1 MFVLDKSPE
10 IRSNS
15 NFQDSKFII
24 PNNLS
29 LYNQTEIMEGV
40 ERLYYG
46 LGLLAYAVAKADGKI
61 DPEERRKLHEI
72 VEKESSSYHHDLNIS
87 EIIFH
92 ILKKYDNDSQDDL
105 YERAIGEFRTAK
117 AFIEDDM
124 RSDFP
129 ALLEKIARAF
139 HPITDEENRIIQKFR
154 KDLESI

>member
-1 MFVLDKSPE
+1 
-10 IRSNS
+10 
-15 NFQDSKFII
+15 
-24 PNNLS
+24 
-29 LYNQTEIMEGV
+29 MEGT

-72 VEKESSSYHHDLNIS
+72 VKKDAACQHPDLDVS

-92 ILKKYDNDSQDDL
+92 ILKKYDSNGEQDL
-105 YERAIGEFRTAK
+105 YDRAIKEIRTAK

-139 HPITDEENRIIQKFR
+139 HPITHEENKIIQRFR
-154 KDLESI
+154 KELEGM

>member
-1 MFVLDKSPE
+1 
-10 IRSNS
+10 
-15 NFQDSKFII
+15 
-24 PNNLS
+24 
-29 LYNQTEIMEGV
+29 MEGT

-46 LGLLAYAVAKADGKI
+46 LGLLAFAVAKADGKI

-72 VEKESSSYHHDLNIS
+72 VEKDKACNHPELDIS

-92 ILKKYDNDSQDDL
+92 ILKKHESNDQTDL
-105 YERAIGEFRTAK
+105 YERAINEFTTAK

-139 HPITDEENRIIQKFR
+139 HPITKEENEIILRFR
-154 KDLESI
+154 KDLEAL

>member
-1 MFVLDKSPE
+1 
-10 IRSNS
+10 
-15 NFQDSKFII
+15 
-24 PNNLS
+24 
-29 LYNQTEIMEGV
+29 MEGT

-46 LGLLAYAVAKADGKI
+46 LGLLAFAVAKADGKI

-72 VEKESSSYHHDLNIS
+72 VEKDKACNHPELDIS

-92 ILKKYDNDSQDDL
+92 ILKKYDKTHQQDL
-105 YERAIGEFRTAK
+105 YDRAIKEFKTAK

-139 HPITDEENRIIQKFR
+139 HPITPEENEIIQRFR
-154 KDLESI
+154 KDLDEI